1 MALQHIIQHQTGA
14 ASHYWR
20 ISEMYLYSLTKTG
33 TVKIVGYVSEQAR
46 QQNMVPLDERT
57 FQINSTEYD
66 TWFASTSV
74 DTSTSS
80 TKTIRRTR
88 TISHHSPSHL
98 LPTGSLFGDR
108 FLLGEATFQIFN

>member
-20 ISEMYLYSLTKTG
+20 ISEIYLHSLTKTG

-66 TWFASTSV
+66 TWFAPSSV
-74 DTSTSS
+74 DPMNINHIKNAYMFI
-80 TKTIRRTR
+80 KTQQE
-88 TISHHSPSHL
+88 
-98 LPTGSLFGDR
+98 
-108 FLLGEATFQIFN
+108 FLSADDV